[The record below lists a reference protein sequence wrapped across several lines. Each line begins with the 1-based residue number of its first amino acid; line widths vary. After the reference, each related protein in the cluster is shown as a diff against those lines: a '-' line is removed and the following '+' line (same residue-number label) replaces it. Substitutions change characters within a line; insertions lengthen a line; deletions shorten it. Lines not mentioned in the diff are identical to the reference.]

1 MKNTI
6 KFMIGLLA
14 IGLVSCEPEF
24 ENAVTDEGFYDAGD
38 ADFSNYVALGNSLT
52 AGYADGALFMSGQQ
66 DSYPNIMAEQFG
78 FVGGGDFTQPL
89 TSDNLG
95 GLLLGGVQI
104 TGNRLVLS
112 ANDPYDENTDTPF
125 PSTLD
130 GVPTTDVLTSA
141 SGPFNNMGV
150 PGAKSFHLVT
160 PGYGSVAGVANG
172 TANPWYARFATSESS
187 TVLADAAS
195 LNPTF
200 FSLWIGN
207 NDILGYATS
216 GGSGVDQTGN
226 LDPSTYGGNDIT
238 DPNVFAAAYSAQV
251 DALVAGGAKGVLL
264 NIPDVT
270 SIPYFTTVPAQSIPL
285 DLNTAGAVN
294 AQFAQYNDQILPLLV
309 QFGVITQ
316 EEADSR
322 IINFEGFCSEE
333 LIAAGECDALS
344 SGKNFPII
352 TDNDLTDVSQV
363 LQGPP
368 GNLPEELAN
377 LLGQLRQATSDDL
390 IVLPASSVLGSV
402 PDPSNPFGV
411 VGVSIP
417 LENQWVLTTTE
428 QARVAAAGAAYN
440 AIIEGLAAANELGYG
455 DMKSALADVAASG
468 ASYNG
473 GVLTS
478 TYGTGGAFSLD
489 GVHPT
494 PRGYA
499 WTANTIIDV
508 INTTYNASI
517 PKVDIGTYGTVTAHN
532 N

>member
-52 AGYADGALFMSGQQ
+52 AGYADGALYMSGQK
-66 DSYPNIMAEQFG
+66 DSYPNIMAQQFS

-89 TSDNLG
+89 TSDDLG
-95 GLLLGGVQI
+95 GLLLGGQQI
-104 TGNRLVLS
+104 LGNRLVLS
-112 ANDPYDENTDTPF
+112 ADENGNPF
-125 PSTLD
+125 PAPLD
-130 GVPTTDVLTSA
+130 GMPTTDVVSSET
-141 SGPFNNMGV
+141 GPFNNMGV
-150 PGAKSFHLVT
+150 PGAKSYHLVT

-195 LNPTF
+195 LNPSF

-226 LDPSTYGGNDIT
+226 LDPSSYGGNDIT

-285 DLNTAGAVN
+285 DAATAGAVN
-294 AQFAQYNDQILPLLV
+294 AQFALYNGALGQLV
-309 QFGVITQ
+309 AAGFISA
-316 EEADSR
+316 EEAALR
-322 IINFEGFCSEE
+322 QVNFNEGINY
-333 LIAAGECDALS
+333 
-344 SGKNFPII
+344 PIM
-352 TDNDLTDVSQV
+352 TDVDLTDVTAILIGGGIDPQT
-363 LQGPP
+363 
-368 GNLPEELAN
+368 AA
-377 LLGQLRQATSDDL
+377 LLGQLRQVKSDDL
-390 IVLPASSVLGSV
+390 VVLTASSALGSV
-402 PDPSNPFGV
+402 PDPSNPLGI

-417 LENQWVLTTTE
+417 LTNQFVLTSTE
-428 QARVAAAGAAYN
+428 QGRVAAAGAAYN

-455 DMKSALADVAASG
+455 DMKSALADVAANG
-468 ASYNG
+468 AFYNG

-478 TYGTGGAFSLD
+478 TYVTGGAFSLD
-489 GVHPT
+489 GVHPS

-499 WTANTIIDV
+499 FTANTIIDV

-517 PKVDIGTYGTVTAHN
+517 PKVDIGTYGTVTLHN

>member
-38 ADFSNYVALGNSLT
+38 ADFSNYVSLGNSLT
-52 AGYADGALFMSGQQ
+52 AGYADSALYMSGQE

-95 GLLLGGVQI
+95 GLLYGGVQI
-104 TGNRLVLS
+104 SGNRLVLS
-112 ANDPYDENTDTPF
+112 ADENGNPF
-125 PSTLD
+125 PTPLD
-130 GVPTTDVLTSA
+130 GTPMTDVTTSA
-141 SGPFNNMGV
+141 TGPFNNMGV
-150 PGAKSFHLVT
+150 PGAKSYHLVT

-172 TANPWYARFATSESS
+172 TANPWFARFATSEST
-187 TVLADAAS
+187 TVLADAVS

-216 GGSGVDQTGN
+216 GGSGVDQAGN
-226 LDPSTYGGNDIT
+226 FDPSTYGGNDIT

-270 SIPYFTTVPAQSIPL
+270 SIPYFTTVPTRSIPL
-285 DLNTAGAVN
+285 DAATAGAVN
-294 AQFAQYNDQILPLLV
+294 AQFALYNGALGQLV
-309 QFGVITQ
+309 AGGFISA
-316 EEADSR
+316 EEAAIR
-322 IINFEGFCSEE
+322 AINFVEGV
-333 LIAAGECDALS
+333 
-344 SGKNFPII
+344 NYPIM
-352 TDNDLTDVSQV
+352 TDVDLTDVTAILIGAGLDPQT
-363 LQGPP
+363 
-368 GNLPEELAN
+368 AA
-377 LLGQLRQATSDDL
+377 LLGQLRQVKSDDL
-390 IVLPASSVLGSV
+390 VVLTASSVLGTT
-402 PDPSNPFGV
+402 PDPSNPLNILGV
-411 VGVSIP
+411 TLP
-417 LENQWVLTTTE
+417 LPNSLVLSSTE
-428 QARVAAAGAAYN
+428 QARVATAGASYN

-455 DMKSALADVAASG
+455 DMKSALAEVAANG
-468 ASYNG
+468 AFYNG

-478 TYGTGGAFSLD
+478 TYVTGGAFSLD
-489 GVHPT
+489 GVHPS

-499 WTANTIIDV
+499 FTANTIIDV

-517 PKVDIGTYGTVTAHN
+517 PKVDIGTYGTVTLHN

>member
-38 ADFSNYVALGNSLT
+38 ADFSTYVSLGNSLT
-52 AGYADGALFMSGQQ
+52 AGYADSALYISGQE
-66 DSYPNIMAEQFG
+66 DSYPNIMAEQFS

-95 GLLLGGVQI
+95 GLLLEGVQI
-104 TGNRLVLS
+104 LGNRLVLS
-112 ANDPYDENTDTPF
+112 ADENGNRFPTP
-125 PSTLD
+125 LD
-130 GVPTTDVLTSA
+130 GTPTTDVTTSA
-141 SGPFNNMGV
+141 TGPFNNMGV

-160 PGYGSVAGVANG
+160 PNYGSVAGVANG

-187 TVLADAAS
+187 TVLEDAVS

-216 GGSGVDQTGN
+216 GGSGVDQAGN

-285 DLNTAGAVN
+285 DAATAGAVN

-322 IINFEGFCSEE
+322 VVNFVEGINY
-333 LIAAGECDALS
+333 
-344 SGKNFPII
+344 PII
-352 TDNDLTDVSQV
+352 VDNDLTDVSQV

-402 PDPSNPFGV
+402 PDPSNPLGV

-440 AIIEGLAAANELGYG
+440 AVIQGLAAANELGYG
-455 DMKSALADVAASG
+455 DMKSALADVAANG
-468 ASYNG
+468 APYNG
-473 GVLTS
+473 GVLES
-478 TYGTGGAFSLD
+478 TYGSGGAFSLD

-499 WTANTIIDV
+499 FTANTIIDV

-517 PKVDIGTYGTVTAHN
+517 PKVDIGTYGSVTTHN

>member
-38 ADFSNYVALGNSLT
+38 ADFSNYVSLGNSLT
-52 AGYADGALFMSGQQ
+52 AGYADSALYMSGQE

-95 GLLLGGVQI
+95 GLLYGGVQI
-104 TGNRLVLS
+104 SGNRLVLS
-112 ANDPYDENTDTPF
+112 ADENGNPF
-125 PSTLD
+125 PTPLD
-130 GVPTTDVLTSA
+130 GTPMTDVTTSA
-141 SGPFNNMGV
+141 TGPFNNMGV
-150 PGAKSFHLVT
+150 PGAKSYHLVT

-195 LNPTF
+195 LNPSF

-226 LDPSTYGGNDIT
+226 LDPSSYGGNDIT

-285 DLNTAGAVN
+285 DAATAGAVN
-294 AQFAQYNDQILPLLV
+294 AQFALYNGALGQLV
-309 QFGVITQ
+309 AAGFISA
-316 EEADSR
+316 EEAALR
-322 IINFEGFCSEE
+322 QVNFNEGINY
-333 LIAAGECDALS
+333 
-344 SGKNFPII
+344 PIM
-352 TDNDLTDVSQV
+352 TDVDLTDVTAILIGGGIDPQT
-363 LQGPP
+363 
-368 GNLPEELAN
+368 AA
-377 LLGQLRQATSDDL
+377 LLGQLRQVKSDDL
-390 IVLPASSVLGSV
+390 VVLTASSALGSV
-402 PDPSNPFGV
+402 PDPSNPLGI

-417 LENQWVLTTTE
+417 LTNQFVLTSTE
-428 QARVAAAGAAYN
+428 QDRVATAGAAYN

-455 DMKSALADVAASG
+455 DMKSALADVAANG
-468 ASYNG
+468 AAYNG
-473 GVLTS
+473 GLLTS
-478 TYGTGGAFSLD
+478 TYVTGGAFSLD

-499 WTANTIIDV
+499 FTANTIIDV

-517 PKVDIGTYGTVTAHN
+517 PKVDIGTYGTVTLHN

>member
-38 ADFSNYVALGNSLT
+38 ADFSNYVSLGNSLT
-52 AGYADGALFMSGQQ
+52 AGYADGALYRSGQE

-95 GLLLGGVQI
+95 GLLLGGQQI
-104 TGNRLVLS
+104 LGNRLVLS
-112 ANDPYDENTDTPF
+112 ADENGNPF
-125 PSTLD
+125 PTPLD
-130 GVPTTDVLTSA
+130 GTPTTDVTTSA
-141 SGPFNNMGV
+141 TGPFNNMGV
-150 PGAKSFHLVT
+150 PGAKSYHLVT

-270 SIPYFTTVPAQSIPL
+270 SIPYFTTVPTRSIPL
-285 DLNTAGAVN
+285 DAATAGAVN
-294 AQFAQYNDQILPLLV
+294 AQFALYNGALGQLV
-309 QFGVITQ
+309 AGGFISA
-316 EEADSR
+316 EEAAIR
-322 IINFEGFCSEE
+322 AINFVEGV
-333 LIAAGECDALS
+333 
-344 SGKNFPII
+344 NYPIM
-352 TDNDLTDVSQV
+352 TDVDLTDVTAILIGAGLDPQT
-363 LQGPP
+363 
-368 GNLPEELAN
+368 AA
-377 LLGQLRQATSDDL
+377 LLGQLRQVKSDDL
-390 IVLPASSVLGSV
+390 VVLTASSALGTV
-402 PDPSNPFGV
+402 PDPSNPLGI

-417 LENQWVLTTTE
+417 LTNQYVLTTTE
-428 QARVAAAGAAYN
+428 QARVATAGASYN

-455 DMKSALADVAASG
+455 DMKSALAEVAANG
-468 ASYNG
+468 AFYNG

-478 TYGTGGAFSLD
+478 TYVTGGAFSLD
-489 GVHPT
+489 GVHPS

-499 WTANTIIDV
+499 FTANTIIDV

-517 PKVDIGTYGTVTAHN
+517 PKVDIGTYGTVTLHN

>member
-52 AGYADGALFMSGQQ
+52 AGFADNALFVSGQQ
-66 DSYPNIMAEQFG
+66 DSYPNIMAQQFS

-104 TGNRLVLS
+104 SGNRLVLS
-112 ANDPYDENTDTPF
+112 ADENGNPF
-125 PSTLD
+125 PATLD
-130 GVPTTDVLTSA
+130 GAPTTDVLTSEA
-141 SGPFNNMGV
+141 GPFNNMGV

-216 GGSGVDQTGN
+216 GGSGVDQAGN
-226 LDPSTYGGNDIT
+226 FDPSTYGGNDIT

-270 SIPYFTTVPAQSIPL
+270 SIPYFTTVPTRTIPL
-285 DLNTAGAVN
+285 DAATAGGLN
-294 AQFAQYNDQILPLLV
+294 AQFALYNGALGQLV
-309 QFGVITQ
+309 AGGFISA
-316 EEADSR
+316 EEAAIR
-322 IINFEGFCSEE
+322 QINFIEGV
-333 LIAAGECDALS
+333 
-344 SGKNFPII
+344 NYPIM
-352 TDNDLTDVSQV
+352 TDVDLTDVTAILIGGGIDPQT
-363 LQGPP
+363 
-368 GNLPEELAN
+368 AA
-377 LLGQLRQATSDDL
+377 LLGQLRQVKSDDL
-390 IVLPASSVLGSV
+390 VVLPASSVIGTT
-402 PDPSNPFGV
+402 PDPSNPTGV
-411 VGVSIP
+411 LGVSLP
-417 LENQWVLTTTE
+417 LPNSFVLSSTE

-455 DMKSALADVAASG
+455 DMKSALADVAANG
-468 ASYNG
+468 AFYNG

-478 TYGTGGAFSLD
+478 TYVTGGAFSLD
-489 GVHPT
+489 GVHPS

-499 WTANTIIDV
+499 FTANTIIDV
-508 INTTYNASI
+508 INTTYNASV
-517 PKVDIGTYGTVTAHN
+517 PKVDIGTYGTVTLHN

>member
-1 MKNTI
+1 
-6 KFMIGLLA
+6 MIGLLA

-38 ADFSNYVALGNSLT
+38 ADFSTYVALGNSLT
-52 AGYADGALFMSGQQ
+52 AGFADNALYMSGQE
-66 DSYPNIMAEQFG
+66 DSYPNIMAQQFG

-89 TSDNLG
+89 TSDDLG

-104 TGNRLVLS
+104 SGNRLVLS
-112 ANDPYDENTDTPF
+112 ADENGNPF
-125 PSTLD
+125 PAPLD
-130 GVPTTDVLTSA
+130 GTPTTDVTTSA
-141 SGPFNNMGV
+141 TGPFNNMGV

-172 TANPWYARFATSESS
+172 SANPWFARFATSEST
-187 TVLADAAS
+187 TVLADAVS

-226 LDPSTYGGNDIT
+226 LDPSTYGGFDIT

-251 DALVAGGAKGVLL
+251 DALTANGAKGVLL

-270 SIPYFTTVPAQSIPL
+270 SIPYFTTVPPQSIPL
-285 DLNTAGAVN
+285 DAATAGAVN
-294 AQFAQYNDQILPLLV
+294 AQFTLYNGALGQLV
-309 QFGVITQ
+309 AGGFISA
-316 EEADSR
+316 EEAAIR
-322 IINFEGFCSEE
+322 QINFVEGV
-333 LIAAGECDALS
+333 
-344 SGKNFPII
+344 NYPIMI
-352 TDNDLTDVSQV
+352 DVDLTDVTAILIGAGLDPQTA
-363 LQGPP
+363 G
-368 GNLPEELAN
+368 
-377 LLGQLRQATSDDL
+377 LLGQLRQVKSDDL
-390 IVLPASSVLGSV
+390 VVITAASVLGTT
-402 PDPSNPFGV
+402 PDPSNPLNILGV
-411 VGVSIP
+411 TLP
-417 LENQWVLTTTE
+417 LPNSLVLSSTE

-440 AIIEGLAAANELGYG
+440 AVIEGLAAANELGYG
-455 DMKSALADVAASG
+455 DMKSALADVAANG
-468 ASYNG
+468 AFYNG

-478 TYGTGGAFSLD
+478 TFVTGGAFSLD
-489 GVHPT
+489 GVHPS

-499 WTANTIIDV
+499 FTANTIIDI

-517 PKVDIGTYGTVTAHN
+517 PKVDIGTYGTVTLHN

>member
-52 AGYADGALFMSGQQ
+52 AGFADNALFVSGQQ
-66 DSYPNIMAEQFG
+66 DSYPNIMAQQFS

-104 TGNRLVLS
+104 SGNRLVLS
-112 ANDPYDENTDTPF
+112 ADENGNPF
-125 PSTLD
+125 PATLD
-130 GVPTTDVLTSA
+130 GAPTTDVLTSEA
-141 SGPFNNMGV
+141 GPFNNMGV

-216 GGSGVDQTGN
+216 GGSGVDQAGN
-226 LDPSTYGGNDIT
+226 FDPSTYGGNDIT

-270 SIPYFTTVPAQSIPL
+270 SIPYFTTVPTRTIPL
-285 DLNTAGAVN
+285 DAATAGGLN
-294 AQFAQYNDQILPLLV
+294 AQFALYNGALGQLV
-309 QFGVITQ
+309 AGGFISA
-316 EEADSR
+316 EEAAIR
-322 IINFEGFCSEE
+322 QINFIEGV
-333 LIAAGECDALS
+333 
-344 SGKNFPII
+344 NYPIM
-352 TDNDLTDVSQV
+352 TDVDLTDVTAILIGGGIDPQT
-363 LQGPP
+363 
-368 GNLPEELAN
+368 AA
-377 LLGQLRQATSDDL
+377 LLGQLRQVKSDDL
-390 IVLPASSVLGSV
+390 VVLPASSVIGTT
-402 PDPSNPFGV
+402 PDPSNPTGV
-411 VGVSIP
+411 LGVSLP
-417 LENQWVLTTTE
+417 LPNSFVLSSTE

-455 DMKSALADVAASG
+455 DMKSALADVAANG
-468 ASYNG
+468 AFYNG

-478 TYGTGGAFSLD
+478 TYATGGAFSLD
-489 GVHPT
+489 GVHPS

-499 WTANTIIDV
+499 FTANTIIDV
-508 INTTYNASI
+508 INTTYNASV
-517 PKVDIGTYGTVTAHN
+517 PKVDIGTYGTVTLHN

>member
-38 ADFSNYVALGNSLT
+38 ADFSNYVSLGNSLT
-52 AGYADGALFMSGQQ
+52 AGYADGALYMSGQE

-89 TSDNLG
+89 TSDDLG

-112 ANDPYDENTDTPF
+112 ADENGNPF
-125 PSTLD
+125 PTSLD
-130 GVPTTDVLTSA
+130 GTPTTDVTTSA
-141 SGPFNNMGV
+141 TGPFNNMGV

-172 TANPWYARFATSESS
+172 TANPWFARFATSEST
-187 TVLADAAS
+187 TVLADAVS

-226 LDPSTYGGNDIT
+226 FDPSTYGGNDIT

-270 SIPYFTTVPAQSIPL
+270 SIPYFTTVPPQSIPL
-285 DLNTAGAVN
+285 DAATAGVVN
-294 AQFAQYNDQILPLLV
+294 AQFALYNGALGQLV
-309 QFGVITQ
+309 AAGFISAD
-316 EEADSR
+316 EAAIR
-322 IINFEGFCSEE
+322 QINFAEGV
-333 LIAAGECDALS
+333 
-344 SGKNFPII
+344 NYPIM
-352 TDNDLTDVSQV
+352 TDVDLTDVTAILIGGGIDPQT
-363 LQGPP
+363 
-368 GNLPEELAN
+368 AA
-377 LLGQLRQATSDDL
+377 LLGQLRQVKSDDL
-390 IVLPASSVLGSV
+390 VVLTASSILGTV
-402 PDPSNPFGV
+402 PDPSNPLGI

-417 LENQWVLTTTE
+417 LTNQFVLTTTE
-428 QARVAAAGAAYN
+428 QARVATAGASYN

-455 DMKSALADVAASG
+455 DMKSALADVAANG
-468 ASYNG
+468 AFYNG

-478 TYGTGGAFSLD
+478 TYVTGGAFSLD
-489 GVHPT
+489 GVHPS

-499 WTANTIIDV
+499 FTANTIIDV

-517 PKVDIGTYGTVTAHN
+517 PKVDIGTYGTVTLHN

>member
-38 ADFSNYVALGNSLT
+38 ADFSTYVALGNSLT
-52 AGYADGALFMSGQQ
+52 AGFADNALYMSGQE
-66 DSYPNIMAEQFG
+66 DSYPNIMAQQFG

-89 TSDNLG
+89 TSDDLG

-104 TGNRLVLS
+104 SGNRLVLS
-112 ANDPYDENTDTPF
+112 ADENGNPF
-125 PSTLD
+125 PAPLD
-130 GVPTTDVLTSA
+130 GTPTTDVTTSA
-141 SGPFNNMGV
+141 TGPFNNMGV

-172 TANPWYARFATSESS
+172 SANPWFARFATSEST
-187 TVLADAAS
+187 TVLADAVS

-226 LDPSTYGGNDIT
+226 LDPSTYGGFDIT

-251 DALVAGGAKGVLL
+251 DALTANGAKGVLL

-270 SIPYFTTVPAQSIPL
+270 SIPYFTTVPPQSIPL
-285 DLNTAGAVN
+285 DAATAGAVN
-294 AQFAQYNDQILPLLV
+294 AQFTLYNGALGQLV
-309 QFGVITQ
+309 AGGFISA
-316 EEADSR
+316 EEAAIR
-322 IINFEGFCSEE
+322 QINFVEGV
-333 LIAAGECDALS
+333 
-344 SGKNFPII
+344 NYPIMI
-352 TDNDLTDVSQV
+352 DVDLTDVTAILIGAGLDPQTA
-363 LQGPP
+363 G
-368 GNLPEELAN
+368 
-377 LLGQLRQATSDDL
+377 LLGQLRQVKSDDL
-390 IVLPASSVLGSV
+390 VVITAASVLGTT
-402 PDPSNPFGV
+402 PDPSNPLNILGV
-411 VGVSIP
+411 TLP
-417 LENQWVLTTTE
+417 LPNSLVLSSTE

-440 AIIEGLAAANELGYG
+440 AVIEGLAAANELGYG
-455 DMKSALADVAASG
+455 DMKSALADVAANG
-468 ASYNG
+468 AFYNG

-478 TYGTGGAFSLD
+478 TFVTGGAFSLD
-489 GVHPT
+489 GVHPS

-499 WTANTIIDV
+499 FTANTIIDL

-517 PKVDIGTYGTVTAHN
+517 PKVDIGTYGTVTLHN

>member
-38 ADFSNYVALGNSLT
+38 ADFSNYVSLGNSLT
-52 AGYADGALFMSGQQ
+52 AGYADGALYRSGQE

-95 GLLLGGVQI
+95 GLLLGGQQI
-104 TGNRLVLS
+104 LGNRLVLS
-112 ANDPYDENTDTPF
+112 ADENGNPF
-125 PSTLD
+125 PTPLD
-130 GVPTTDVLTSA
+130 GTPTTDVTTSEA
-141 SGPFNNMGV
+141 GPFNNMGV
-150 PGAKSFHLVT
+150 PGAKSYHLVT

-270 SIPYFTTVPAQSIPL
+270 SIPYFTTVPPRSIPL
-285 DLNTAGAVN
+285 DAATAGAVN
-294 AQFAQYNDQILPLLV
+294 AQFALYNGALGQLV
-309 QFGVITQ
+309 AGGFISP
-316 EEADSR
+316 EEAAIR
-322 IINFEGFCSEE
+322 AINFVEGV
-333 LIAAGECDALS
+333 
-344 SGKNFPII
+344 NYPIM
-352 TDNDLTDVSQV
+352 TDVDLTDVTAILIGAGLDS
-363 LQGPP
+363 
-368 GNLPEELAN
+368 ETAA
-377 LLGQLRQATSDDL
+377 LLGQLRQVKSDDL
-390 IVLPASSVLGSV
+390 VVLTASSALGSV
-402 PDPSNPFGV
+402 PDPSNPLGI
-411 VGVSIP
+411 VGVSLP
-417 LENQWVLTTTE
+417 LSNSLVLSSTE
-428 QARVAAAGAAYN
+428 QARVATAGAAYN

-455 DMKSALADVAASG
+455 DMKSALAEVAANG
-468 ASYNG
+468 AFFNG

-478 TYGTGGAFSLD
+478 TYVTGGAFSLD

-499 WTANTIIDV
+499 FTANTIIDV

-517 PKVDIGTYGTVTAHN
+517 PKVDIGTYGTVTLHN

>member
-52 AGYADGALFMSGQQ
+52 AGFADNALFVSGQQ
-66 DSYPNIMAEQFG
+66 DSYPNIMAQQFS

-104 TGNRLVLS
+104 SGNRLVLS
-112 ANDPYDENTDTPF
+112 ADENGNPF
-125 PSTLD
+125 PATLD
-130 GVPTTDVLTSA
+130 GAPTTDVLTSEA
-141 SGPFNNMGV
+141 GPFNNMGV

-216 GGSGVDQTGN
+216 GGSGVDQAGN
-226 LDPSTYGGNDIT
+226 FDPSTYGGNDIT

-270 SIPYFTTVPAQSIPL
+270 SIPYFTTVPTRTIPL
-285 DLNTAGAVN
+285 DAATAGGLN
-294 AQFAQYNDQILPLLV
+294 AQFALYNGALGQLV
-309 QFGVITQ
+309 AGGFISP
-316 EEADSR
+316 EEAAIR
-322 IINFEGFCSEE
+322 AINFIEGV
-333 LIAAGECDALS
+333 
-344 SGKNFPII
+344 NYPIM
-352 TDNDLTDVSQV
+352 TDVDLTDVTAILIGGGIDPQT
-363 LQGPP
+363 
-368 GNLPEELAN
+368 AA
-377 LLGQLRQATSDDL
+377 LLGQLRQVKSDDL
-390 IVLPASSVLGSV
+390 VVLPASSVIGTT
-402 PDPSNPFGV
+402 PDPSNPTGV
-411 VGVSIP
+411 LGVSLP
-417 LENQWVLTTTE
+417 LPNSFVLSSTE

-455 DMKSALADVAASG
+455 DMKSALADVAANG
-468 ASYNG
+468 AFYNG

-478 TYGTGGAFSLD
+478 TYVTGGAFSLD
-489 GVHPT
+489 GVHPS

-499 WTANTIIDV
+499 FTANTIIDV
-508 INTTYNASI
+508 INTTYNASV
-517 PKVDIGTYGTVTAHN
+517 PKVDIGTYGTVTLHN

>member
-38 ADFSNYVALGNSLT
+38 ADFSNYVSLGNSLT
-52 AGYADGALFMSGQQ
+52 AGYADGALYRSGQE

-95 GLLLGGVQI
+95 GLLLGGQQI
-104 TGNRLVLS
+104 LGNRLVLS
-112 ANDPYDENTDTPF
+112 ADENGNPF
-125 PSTLD
+125 PAPLAGT
-130 GVPTTDVLTSA
+130 PTTDVTTSA
-141 SGPFNNMGV
+141 TGPFNNMGV
-150 PGAKSFHLVT
+150 PGAKSYHLVT

-172 TANPWYARFATSESS
+172 TANPWFARFATSEST
-187 TVLADAAS
+187 TVLADAVS

-270 SIPYFTTVPAQSIPL
+270 SIPYFTTVPPRSIPL
-285 DLNTAGAVN
+285 DAATAGAVN
-294 AQFAQYNDQILPLLV
+294 AQFALYNGALGQLV
-309 QFGVITQ
+309 AGGFISP
-316 EEADSR
+316 EEAAIR
-322 IINFEGFCSEE
+322 AINFVEGV
-333 LIAAGECDALS
+333 
-344 SGKNFPII
+344 NYPIM
-352 TDNDLTDVSQV
+352 TDVDLTDVTAILIGAGLDPQT
-363 LQGPP
+363 
-368 GNLPEELAN
+368 AA
-377 LLGQLRQATSDDL
+377 LLGQLRQVKSDDL
-390 IVLPASSVLGSV
+390 VVLTASSVLGTV
-402 PDPSNPFGV
+402 PDPSNPLGI

-417 LENQWVLTTTE
+417 LTNQYVLTTTE
-428 QARVAAAGAAYN
+428 QARVATAGAAYN

-455 DMKSALADVAASG
+455 DMKSALSEVAANG
-468 ASYNG
+468 AFYNG

-478 TYGTGGAFSLD
+478 TYVTGGAFSLD

-499 WTANTIIDV
+499 FTANTIIDV

-517 PKVDIGTYGTVTAHN
+517 PKVDIGTYGTVTLHN

>member
-38 ADFSNYVALGNSLT
+38 ADFSNYVSLGNSLT
-52 AGYADGALFMSGQQ
+52 AGYADGALYMSGQE

-95 GLLLGGVQI
+95 GLLYGGVQI

-112 ANDPYDENTDTPF
+112 ADENGNPF
-125 PSTLD
+125 PTPLD
-130 GVPTTDVLTSA
+130 GTPTTDVTTSA
-141 SGPFNNMGV
+141 TGPFNNMGV

-172 TANPWYARFATSESS
+172 TANPWFARFATSEST
-187 TVLADAAS
+187 TVLADAVS

-226 LDPSTYGGNDIT
+226 FDPSTYGGNDIT

-270 SIPYFTTVPAQSIPL
+270 SIPYFTTVPTRSIPL
-285 DLNTAGAVN
+285 DAATAGAVN
-294 AQFAQYNDQILPLLV
+294 AQFALYNGALGQLV
-309 QFGVITQ
+309 AGGFISA
-316 EEADSR
+316 EEAAIR
-322 IINFEGFCSEE
+322 AINFVEGV
-333 LIAAGECDALS
+333 
-344 SGKNFPII
+344 NYPIM
-352 TDNDLTDVSQV
+352 TDVDLTDVTAILVGAGLDPQT
-363 LQGPP
+363 
-368 GNLPEELAN
+368 AA
-377 LLGQLRQATSDDL
+377 LLGQLRQVKSDDL
-390 IVLPASSVLGSV
+390 VVLTASSALGTV
-402 PDPSNPFGV
+402 PDPSNPTGV

-417 LENQWVLTTTE
+417 LTNQYVLTTTE
-428 QARVAAAGAAYN
+428 HARVATAGASYN

-455 DMKSALADVAASG
+455 DMKSALADVAANG
-468 ASYNG
+468 AFYNG

-478 TYGTGGAFSLD
+478 TYVTGGGFSLD
-489 GVHPT
+489 GVHLT

-499 WTANTIIDV
+499 FCANMIIDV
-508 INTTYNASI
+508 INTTYNASV
-517 PKVDIGTYGTVTAHN
+517 PKVDIGTYGTVTLHN

>member
-52 AGYADGALFMSGQQ
+52 AGYADGALYMSGQK
-66 DSYPNIMAEQFG
+66 DSYPNIMAQQFS

-89 TSDNLG
+89 TSDDLG
-95 GLLLGGVQI
+95 GLLLGGQQI
-104 TGNRLVLS
+104 LGNRLVLS
-112 ANDPYDENTDTPF
+112 ADENGNPF
-125 PSTLD
+125 PAPLD
-130 GVPTTDVLTSA
+130 GMPTTDVVSSET
-141 SGPFNNMGV
+141 GPFNNMGV
-150 PGAKSFHLVT
+150 PGAKSYHLVT

-195 LNPTF
+195 LNPSF

-226 LDPSTYGGNDIT
+226 LDPSSYGGNDIT

-285 DLNTAGAVN
+285 DAATAGAVN
-294 AQFAQYNDQILPLLV
+294 AQFALYNGALGQLV
-309 QFGVITQ
+309 AAGFISA
-316 EEADSR
+316 EEAALR
-322 IINFEGFCSEE
+322 QVNFNEGINY
-333 LIAAGECDALS
+333 
-344 SGKNFPII
+344 PIM
-352 TDNDLTDVSQV
+352 TDVDLTDVTAILIGGGIDPQT
-363 LQGPP
+363 
-368 GNLPEELAN
+368 AA
-377 LLGQLRQATSDDL
+377 LLGQLRQVKSDDL
-390 IVLPASSVLGSV
+390 VVLTASSVLGTV
-402 PDPSNPFGV
+402 PDPSNPLNILGV
-411 VGVSIP
+411 TLP
-417 LENQWVLTTTE
+417 LPNSLVLSSTE
-428 QARVAAAGAAYN
+428 QARVATAGASYN

-455 DMKSALADVAASG
+455 DMKSALADVAANG

-473 GVLTS
+473 GLLTS
-478 TYGTGGAFSLD
+478 TYVTGGAFSLD
-489 GVHPT
+489 GVHPS

-499 WTANTIIDV
+499 FTANTIIDV

-517 PKVDIGTYGTVTAHN
+517 PKVDIGTYGTVTLHN

>member
-52 AGYADGALFMSGQQ
+52 AGFADNALYMSGQQ
-66 DSYPNIMAEQFG
+66 NSYPNIMAQQFG

-104 TGNRLVLS
+104 SGNRLVLS
-112 ANDPYDENTDTPF
+112 ADENGNPF
-125 PSTLD
+125 PAPLD
-130 GVPTTDVLTSA
+130 GTPTTDVTTSA
-141 SGPFNNMGV
+141 TGPFNNMGV

-172 TANPWYARFATSESS
+172 TANPWFARFATSESS
-187 TVLADAAS
+187 TVLADAVS

-216 GGSGVDQTGN
+216 GGSGVDQAGN

-251 DALVAGGAKGVLL
+251 DALTANGAKGVLL

-270 SIPYFTTVPAQSIPL
+270 SIPYFTTVPTRTIPL
-285 DLNTAGAVN
+285 DAATAGAVN
-294 AQFAQYNDQILPLLV
+294 AQFVLYNGALGQLV
-309 QFGVITQ
+309 AGGFISP
-316 EEADSR
+316 EEAAIR
-322 IINFEGFCSEE
+322 QINFIEG
-333 LIAAGECDALS
+333 I
-344 SGKNFPII
+344 NYPIM
-352 TDNDLTDVSQV
+352 TDVDLTDVTAILIGAGLDPQT
-363 LQGPP
+363 
-368 GNLPEELAN
+368 AA
-377 LLGQLRQATSDDL
+377 LLGQLRQVKSDDL
-390 IVLPASSVLGSV
+390 VVLLTASLIGTT
-402 PDPSNPFGV
+402 PDPSNPAGIL
-411 VGVSIP
+411 GVSLP
-417 LENQWVLTTTE
+417 LPNSFVLSSTE

-455 DMKSALADVAASG
+455 DMKSALADVAANG
-468 ASYNG
+468 AFYNG

-478 TYGTGGAFSLD
+478 TLVTGGAFSLD
-489 GVHPT
+489 GVHPS

-499 WTANTIIDV
+499 FTANTIIDV

-517 PKVDIGTYGTVTAHN
+517 PKVDIGTYGTVTLHN

>member
-38 ADFSNYVALGNSLT
+38 ADFSNYVSLGNSLT
-52 AGYADGALFMSGQQ
+52 AGYADGALYRSGQE

-95 GLLLGGVQI
+95 GLLLGGQQI
-104 TGNRLVLS
+104 LGNRLVLS
-112 ANDPYDENTDTPF
+112 ADENGNPF
-125 PSTLD
+125 PTPLD
-130 GVPTTDVLTSA
+130 GTPTTDVTTSA
-141 SGPFNNMGV
+141 TGPFNNMGV
-150 PGAKSFHLVT
+150 PGAKSYHLVT

-172 TANPWYARFATSESS
+172 TANPWYARFATSEST

-270 SIPYFTTVPAQSIPL
+270 SIPYFTTVPPRSIPL
-285 DLNTAGAVN
+285 DAATAGAVN
-294 AQFAQYNDQILPLLV
+294 AQFALYNGALGQLV
-309 QFGVITQ
+309 AGGFISP
-316 EEADSR
+316 EEAAIR
-322 IINFEGFCSEE
+322 AINFVEGV
-333 LIAAGECDALS
+333 
-344 SGKNFPII
+344 NYPIM
-352 TDNDLTDVSQV
+352 TDVDLTDVTAILIGAGLDS
-363 LQGPP
+363 
-368 GNLPEELAN
+368 ETAA
-377 LLGQLRQATSDDL
+377 LLGQLRQVKSDDL
-390 IVLPASSVLGSV
+390 VVLTASSIIGTV
-402 PDPSNPFGV
+402 PDPSNPLGI
-411 VGVSIP
+411 VGVSLP
-417 LENQWVLTTTE
+417 LPNSLVLSSTE
-428 QARVAAAGAAYN
+428 QARVATAGAAYN

-455 DMKSALADVAASG
+455 DMKSALAEVAANG
-468 ASYNG
+468 AFYNG

-478 TYGTGGAFSLD
+478 TYVTGGAFSLD

-499 WTANTIIDV
+499 FTANTIIDV

-517 PKVDIGTYGTVTAHN
+517 PKVDIGTYGTVTLHN

>member
-38 ADFSNYVALGNSLT
+38 ADFSNYVSLGNSLT
-52 AGYADGALFMSGQQ
+52 AGYADGALYRSGQE

-95 GLLLGGVQI
+95 GLLLGGQQI
-104 TGNRLVLS
+104 LGNRLVLS
-112 ANDPYDENTDTPF
+112 ADENGNPF
-125 PSTLD
+125 PTPLD
-130 GVPTTDVLTSA
+130 GTPTTDVTTSA
-141 SGPFNNMGV
+141 TGPFNNMGV
-150 PGAKSFHLVT
+150 PGAKSYHLVT

-270 SIPYFTTVPAQSIPL
+270 SIPYFTTVPTRSIPL
-285 DLNTAGAVN
+285 DAATAGAVN
-294 AQFAQYNDQILPLLV
+294 AQFALYNGALGQLV
-309 QFGVITQ
+309 AGGFISA
-316 EEADSR
+316 EEAAIR
-322 IINFEGFCSEE
+322 AINFVEGV
-333 LIAAGECDALS
+333 
-344 SGKNFPII
+344 NYPIM
-352 TDNDLTDVSQV
+352 TDVDLTDVTAILIGAGLDPQT
-363 LQGPP
+363 
-368 GNLPEELAN
+368 AA
-377 LLGQLRQATSDDL
+377 LLGQLRQVKSDDL
-390 IVLPASSVLGSV
+390 VVLTASSALGTV
-402 PDPSNPFGV
+402 PDPSNPLGI

-417 LENQWVLTTTE
+417 LTNQYVLTTTE
-428 QARVAAAGAAYN
+428 QARVATAGASYN

-455 DMKSALADVAASG
+455 DMKSALAEVAANG
-468 ASYNG
+468 AFYNG

-478 TYGTGGAFSLD
+478 TYVTGGAFSLD
-489 GVHPT
+489 GVHPS

-499 WTANTIIDV
+499 FTANTIIDV

-517 PKVDIGTYGTVTAHN
+517 PKVNIGTYGTVTLHN

>member
-38 ADFSNYVALGNSLT
+38 ADFSNYVSLGNSLT
-52 AGYADGALFMSGQQ
+52 AGYADGALYRSGQE

-95 GLLLGGVQI
+95 GLLLGGQQI
-104 TGNRLVLS
+104 LGNRLVLS
-112 ANDPYDENTDTPF
+112 ADENGNPF
-125 PSTLD
+125 PTPLD
-130 GVPTTDVLTSA
+130 GTPTTDVTTSA
-141 SGPFNNMGV
+141 TGPFNNMGV
-150 PGAKSFHLVT
+150 PGAKSYHLVT

-270 SIPYFTTVPAQSIPL
+270 SIPYFTTVPPRSIPL
-285 DLNTAGAVN
+285 DAATAGAVN
-294 AQFAQYNDQILPLLV
+294 AQFALYNGALGQLV
-309 QFGVITQ
+309 AGGFISP
-316 EEADSR
+316 EEAAIR
-322 IINFEGFCSEE
+322 AINFVEGV
-333 LIAAGECDALS
+333 
-344 SGKNFPII
+344 NYPIM
-352 TDNDLTDVSQV
+352 TDVDLTDVTAILIGAGLDS
-363 LQGPP
+363 
-368 GNLPEELAN
+368 ETAA
-377 LLGQLRQATSDDL
+377 LLGQLRQVKSDDL
-390 IVLPASSVLGSV
+390 VVLTASSVLGTV
-402 PDPSNPFGV
+402 PDPSNPLGI
-411 VGVSIP
+411 VGVSLP
-417 LENQWVLTTTE
+417 LPNSLVLSSTE
-428 QARVAAAGAAYN
+428 QARVATAGAAYN

-455 DMKSALADVAASG
+455 DMKSALSEVAANG
-468 ASYNG
+468 AFYNG

-478 TYGTGGAFSLD
+478 TYVTGGAFSLD

-499 WTANTIIDV
+499 FTANTIIDV

-517 PKVDIGTYGTVTAHN
+517 PKVDIGTYGTVTLHN

>member
-52 AGYADGALFMSGQQ
+52 AGYADSALYMSGQE

-95 GLLLGGVQI
+95 GLLYGGVQI
-104 TGNRLVLS
+104 SGNRLVLS
-112 ANDPYDENTDTPF
+112 ADENGNPF
-125 PSTLD
+125 PTPLD
-130 GVPTTDVLTSA
+130 GTPTTDVTTSA
-141 SGPFNNMGV
+141 TGPFNNMGV
-150 PGAKSFHLVT
+150 PGAKSYHLVT

-172 TANPWYARFATSESS
+172 TANPWFARFATSEST
-187 TVLADAAS
+187 TVLADAVS

-216 GGSGVDQTGN
+216 GGSGVDQAGN
-226 LDPSTYGGNDIT
+226 LDPSTYGGFDIT

-270 SIPYFTTVPAQSIPL
+270 SIPYFTTVPTRSIPL
-285 DLNTAGAVN
+285 DAATAGAVN
-294 AQFAQYNDQILPLLV
+294 AQFALYNGALGQLV
-309 QFGVITQ
+309 AGGFISA
-316 EEADSR
+316 EEAAIR
-322 IINFEGFCSEE
+322 AINFVEGV
-333 LIAAGECDALS
+333 
-344 SGKNFPII
+344 NYPIM
-352 TDNDLTDVSQV
+352 TDVDLTDVTAILIGAGLDPQT
-363 LQGPP
+363 
-368 GNLPEELAN
+368 AA
-377 LLGQLRQATSDDL
+377 LLGQLRQVKSDDL
-390 IVLPASSVLGSV
+390 VVLTASSVLGTV
-402 PDPSNPFGV
+402 PDPSNPLGI
-411 VGVSIP
+411 VGVSLP
-417 LENQWVLTTTE
+417 LPNSLVLSSTE
-428 QARVAAAGAAYN
+428 QARVATAGASYN

-455 DMKSALADVAASG
+455 DMKSALAEVAANG
-468 ASYNG
+468 AFYNG

-478 TYGTGGAFSLD
+478 TYVTGGAFSLD
-489 GVHPT
+489 GVHPS

-499 WTANTIIDV
+499 FTANTIIDV

-517 PKVDIGTYGTVTAHN
+517 PKVDIGTYGTVTLHN

>member
-38 ADFSNYVALGNSLT
+38 ADFSNYVSLGNSLT
-52 AGYADGALFMSGQQ
+52 AGYADGALYMSGQK

-89 TSDNLG
+89 TSDNFG
-95 GLLLGGVQI
+95 GLLLDGVQI
-104 TGNRLVLS
+104 LGNRLVLS
-112 ANDPYDENTDTPF
+112 ADENGNPF
-125 PSTLD
+125 PTSLD
-130 GVPTTDVLTSA
+130 GTPTTDVTTSA
-141 SGPFNNMGV
+141 TGPFNNMGV
-150 PGAKSFHLVT
+150 PGAKSYHLVT

-172 TANPWYARFATSESS
+172 TANPWFARFATSEST
-187 TVLADAAS
+187 TVLADAVS

-216 GGSGVDQTGN
+216 GGSGVDQAGN

-270 SIPYFTTVPAQSIPL
+270 SIPYFTTVPTRSIPL
-285 DLNTAGAVN
+285 DAATAGVVN
-294 AQFAQYNDQILPLLV
+294 AQFALYNGALGQLV
-309 QFGVITQ
+309 AAGFISAD
-316 EEADSR
+316 EAAIR
-322 IINFEGFCSEE
+322 QINFAEGV
-333 LIAAGECDALS
+333 
-344 SGKNFPII
+344 NYPIM
-352 TDNDLTDVSQV
+352 TDVDLTDVTAILIGGGIDPQT
-363 LQGPP
+363 
-368 GNLPEELAN
+368 AA
-377 LLGQLRQATSDDL
+377 LLGQLRQVKSDDL
-390 IVLPASSVLGSV
+390 VVLTASSILGTV
-402 PDPSNPFGV
+402 PDPSNPLGI
-411 VGVSIP
+411 VGVSLP
-417 LENQWVLTTTE
+417 LPNSLVLSSTE
-428 QARVAAAGAAYN
+428 QARVATAGASYN

-455 DMKSALADVAASG
+455 DMKSALADVAANG

-473 GVLTS
+473 GLLTS
-478 TYGTGGAFSLD
+478 TYVTGGAFSLD
-489 GVHPT
+489 GVHPS

-499 WTANTIIDV
+499 FTANTIIDV

-517 PKVDIGTYGTVTAHN
+517 PKVDIGTYGTVTLHN

>member
-52 AGYADGALFMSGQQ
+52 AGYADGALFMSGQK
-66 DSYPNIMAEQFG
+66 DSYPNIMAQQFS

-89 TSDNLG
+89 TSDDLG
-95 GLLLGGVQI
+95 GLLLGGQQI
-104 TGNRLVLS
+104 LGNRLVLS
-112 ANDPYDENTDTPF
+112 ADENGNPF
-125 PSTLD
+125 PAPLD
-130 GVPTTDVLTSA
+130 GMPTTDVVSSET
-141 SGPFNNMGV
+141 GPFNNMGV
-150 PGAKSFHLVT
+150 PGAKSYHLVT

-195 LNPTF
+195 LNPSF

-285 DLNTAGAVN
+285 DAATAGAVN
-294 AQFAQYNDQILPLLV
+294 AQFALYNGALGQLV
-309 QFGVITQ
+309 AAGFISA
-316 EEADSR
+316 EEAALR
-322 IINFEGFCSEE
+322 QVNFNEGINY
-333 LIAAGECDALS
+333 
-344 SGKNFPII
+344 PIM
-352 TDNDLTDVSQV
+352 TDVDLTDVTAILIGGGIDPQT
-363 LQGPP
+363 
-368 GNLPEELAN
+368 AA
-377 LLGQLRQATSDDL
+377 LLGQLRQVKSDDL
-390 IVLPASSVLGSV
+390 VVLTASSALGSV
-402 PDPSNPFGV
+402 PDPSNPLGI

-417 LENQWVLTTTE
+417 LTNQFVLTSTE
-428 QARVAAAGAAYN
+428 QDRVATAGAAYN

-455 DMKSALADVAASG
+455 DMKSALADVAANG
-468 ASYNG
+468 AAYNG
-473 GVLTS
+473 GLLTS
-478 TYGTGGAFSLD
+478 TYVTGGAFSLD

-499 WTANTIIDV
+499 FTANTIIDV

-517 PKVDIGTYGTVTAHN
+517 PKVDIGTYGTVTLHN

>member
-1 MKNTI
+1 
-6 KFMIGLLA
+6 MIGLLA

-52 AGYADGALFMSGQQ
+52 AGYADSALYMSGQE

-95 GLLLGGVQI
+95 GLLYGGVQI
-104 TGNRLVLS
+104 SGNRLVLS
-112 ANDPYDENTDTPF
+112 ADENGNPF
-125 PSTLD
+125 PTPLD
-130 GVPTTDVLTSA
+130 GTPTTDVTTSA
-141 SGPFNNMGV
+141 TGPFNNMGV
-150 PGAKSFHLVT
+150 PGAKSYHLVT

-172 TANPWYARFATSESS
+172 TANPWFARFATSEST
-187 TVLADAAS
+187 TVLADAVS

-216 GGSGVDQTGN
+216 GGSGVDQAGN
-226 LDPSTYGGNDIT
+226 LDPSTYGGFDIT

-270 SIPYFTTVPAQSIPL
+270 SIPYFTTVPTRSIPL
-285 DLNTAGAVN
+285 DAATAGAVN
-294 AQFAQYNDQILPLLV
+294 AQFALYNGALGQLV
-309 QFGVITQ
+309 AGGFISA
-316 EEADSR
+316 EEAAIR
-322 IINFEGFCSEE
+322 AINFVEGV
-333 LIAAGECDALS
+333 
-344 SGKNFPII
+344 NYPIM
-352 TDNDLTDVSQV
+352 TDVDLTDVTAILIGAGLDPQT
-363 LQGPP
+363 
-368 GNLPEELAN
+368 AA
-377 LLGQLRQATSDDL
+377 LLGQLRQVKSDDL
-390 IVLPASSVLGSV
+390 VVLTASSVLGTV
-402 PDPSNPFGV
+402 PDPSNPLGI
-411 VGVSIP
+411 VGVSLP
-417 LENQWVLTTTE
+417 LPNSLVLSSTE
-428 QARVAAAGAAYN
+428 QARVATAGASYN

-455 DMKSALADVAASG
+455 DMKSALAEVAANG
-468 ASYNG
+468 AFYNG

-478 TYGTGGAFSLD
+478 TYVTGGAFSLD
-489 GVHPT
+489 GVHPS

-499 WTANTIIDV
+499 FTANTIIDV

-517 PKVDIGTYGTVTAHN
+517 PKVDIGTYGTVTLHN

>member
-52 AGYADGALFMSGQQ
+52 AGYADSALYMSGQQ

-89 TSDNLG
+89 TSDDLG

-104 TGNRLVLS
+104 SGNRLVLS
-112 ANDPYDENTDTPF
+112 ADENGNPF
-125 PSTLD
+125 PAPLD
-130 GVPTTDVLTSA
+130 GTPTTDVTTSA
-141 SGPFNNMGV
+141 TGPFNNMGV

-172 TANPWYARFATSESS
+172 TANPWFARFATSESS
-187 TVLADAAS
+187 TVLADAVS

-216 GGSGVDQTGN
+216 GGSGVDQAGN

-251 DALVAGGAKGVLL
+251 DALTANGAKGVLL

-270 SIPYFTTVPAQSIPL
+270 SIPYFTTVPTRTIPL
-285 DLNTAGAVN
+285 DAATAGAVN
-294 AQFAQYNDQILPLLV
+294 AQFVLYNGALGQLV
-309 QFGVITQ
+309 AGGFISP
-316 EEADSR
+316 EEAAIR
-322 IINFEGFCSEE
+322 QINFIEG
-333 LIAAGECDALS
+333 I
-344 SGKNFPII
+344 NYPIM
-352 TDNDLTDVSQV
+352 TDVDLTDVTAILIGAGLDPQT
-363 LQGPP
+363 
-368 GNLPEELAN
+368 AA
-377 LLGQLRQATSDDL
+377 LLGQLRQVKSDDL
-390 IVLPASSVLGSV
+390 VVLLTASLIGTT
-402 PDPSNPFGV
+402 PDPSNPAGIL
-411 VGVSIP
+411 GVSLP
-417 LENQWVLTTTE
+417 LPNSFVLSSTE

-455 DMKSALADVAASG
+455 DMKSALADVAANG
-468 ASYNG
+468 AFYNG

-478 TYGTGGAFSLD
+478 TLVTGGAFSLD
-489 GVHPT
+489 GVHPS

-499 WTANTIIDV
+499 FTANTIIDV

-517 PKVDIGTYGTVTAHN
+517 PKVDIGTYGTVTLHN